1 MKIELAQE
9 HAPQGETRD
18 QANQRVT
25 EEVSDNKLILELLII
40 FAGAA

>member
-1 MKIELAQE
+1 MKIGLAQE
-9 HAPQGETRD
+9 HAKLGETRD
-18 QANQRVT
+18 HSIQRVT